1 MKTGNRLAI
10 MWAVAVVGIFG
21 AGFTVWAA
29 GDVLIENG
37 GFEYADQSWS
47 LWGDGDVKQEYYGV
61 KAQEGGSFV
70 RLWKR
75 SGWYQDFPT
84 RKDSRYSV
92 TAFVNTAGKDVM
104 KGDAYGEVKVEWRNK
119 TEGDV
124 AVGEPASVKFDV
136 VGKADTAITPDTWTE
151 ITLPEV
157 KAPEKATHCR
167 VLVTVWCTDEKGGG
181 CALFDGVS
189 VKPLLP

>member
-1 MKTGNRLAI
+1 MRNRLSIIGLIA
-10 MWAVAVVGIFG
+10 MVVLFG
-21 AGFTVWAA
+21 ARQDATAS
-29 GDVLIENG
+29 DEVLIDNS

-61 KAQEGGSFV
+61 KAQEGSSFL
-70 RLWKR
+70 RMWKR

-84 RKDSRYSV
+84 KKGDKYEISV
-92 TAFVNTAGKDVM
+92 FVNTAGKDPL
-104 KGDAYGEVKVEWRNK
+104 KGDAYAELKVEWRNK
-119 TEGDV
+119 AEGDA
-124 AVGEPASVKFDV
+124 AVGEPTSVKFDV
-136 VGKADTAITPDTWTE
+136 GGKVDTSIPVDTWTE

-181 CALFDGVS
+181 CALFDGIT
-189 VKPLLP
+189 VKPVL